1 MFNIFNIF
9 KTENEVVIELE
20 AKVKALNAE
29 LADCRK
35 KLSTVNGS
43 YSNTFGHYINT
54 AKAYAS
60 EAVRADNLEKEL
72 KALKESDG
80 GN

>member
-9 KTENEVVIELE
+9 KTESEVVIKLE
-20 AKVKALNAE
+20 AKVKALSAE
-29 LADCRK
+29 LGDCRE
-35 KLSTVNGS
+35 KLSAVNGS
-43 YSNTFGHYINT
+43 YSKTFGHYADT